1 MMWSVSIRVL
11 PCLTCLEVELVD
23 LDGRLRCH
31 EDPAYVPYNVL
42 LLESLV
48 VASYTSVRA
57 DACWAIVSTF
67 ETDGNLTENV
77 DVDDQS
83 FQWLILVDAFH
94 KIRDP
99 TTTHAILRRSDRF
112 LLLLKLLCHPKAS
125 PCPGRPR
132 GAQFF
137 HHRQIAMFTHLVIV
151 HVFGLC
157 IGRHSESSSDK
168 VPSFGG
174 HAFFMSRTLSNPIC
188 VAVSDRTA
196 LATREMSGLVRS
208 IVDVA
213 MRKT

>member
-48 VASYTSVRA
+48 VASYTFVRA

-83 FQWLILVDAFH
+83 LQWLILVEMLSTRSV
-94 KIRDP
+94 IR
-99 TTTHAILRRSDRF
+99 
-112 LLLLKLLCHPKAS
+112 
-125 PCPGRPR
+125 
-132 GAQFF
+132 
-137 HHRQIAMFTHLVIV
+137 RQLTPFSAVVIV
-151 HVFGLC
+151 F
-157 IGRHSESSSDK
+157 SS
-168 VPSFGG
+168 F
-174 HAFFMSRTLSNPIC
+174 
-188 VAVSDRTA
+188 
-196 LATREMSGLVRS
+196 
-208 IVDVA
+208 
-213 MRKT
+213 